1 MRESAGAED
10 GGRTHHGGVPR
21 RNQGKF
27 ASFRVVLSEKRKLA
41 IKQEAASRAR
51 ALDDD
56 LLRAETLRL
65 TLEENDAPPGDAR
78 EELHVRCWAYA
89 FEMGER
95 KLKER

>member
-1 MRESAGAED
+1 M
-10 GGRTHHGGVPR
+10 
-21 RNQGKF
+21 
-27 ASFRVVLSEKRKLA
+27 LSDERKQA

-51 ALDDD
+51 ALDDK

-65 TLEENDAPPGDAR
+65 TLEESDAPPGDAR

-95 KLKER
+95 KLKEK